1 MPNLREQLERMSVLV
16 ADCGDYRTVER
27 FRPRDVAI
35 SASFLSN
42 SAQLPEHAVIVD
54 EGLKWAQRA
63 ATAGTARPRADRVV
77 QLAIDWL
84 AFQLGLKVLSVIPG
98 RISIEI
104 DARLAGDPRAII
116 ERARWLVHHFDSAGI
131 PRSRV
136 LVRVPGTWEGIRAV
150 EALEREGIHTV
161 VTLVFGMHQAVAA
174 AEAKATVIAPLVG
187 RIVDW
192 HRKASGAESFPVSE
206 DPGVSLVRRMYNY
219 LKHHGYGTE
228 VMAASFR
235 NVEEVIEL
243 AGCDRLLVAPNFLA
257 GLAISEAPLARRL
270 HPQSPPGTQMPR
282 MAVDE
287 TSYRALHA
295 NDALTREK
303 LSEGLFGFGRAALAL
318 EKLITER
325 FDTMTDGK
333 KRNLAR
339 ELFMVFDLDGDGII
353 TREEWGGAIAVFE
366 ALDVDGDG
374 RITADEV
381 AAGLGAAFRL
391 SERILI

>member
-35 SASFLSN
+35 TASFLSN
-42 SAQLPEHAVIVD
+42 SAQLPEHTVIVE

-63 ATAGTARPRADRVV
+63 TAGEGRPQASRVV

-84 AFQLGLKVLSVIPG
+84 AFQLGLKVLQVIPG

-104 DARLAGDPRAII
+104 DARLAGDPRAIV
-116 ERARWLVHHFDSAGI
+116 ERARWLVHHFDSAGV

-192 HRKASGAESFPVSE
+192 HRKATGAESFPVSE
-206 DPGVSLVRRMYNY
+206 DPGVSLTRRMYNY
-219 LKHHGYGTE
+219 LKQHGYGTE
-228 VMAASFR
+228 VMAGSFR
-235 NVEEVIEL
+235 NVEEVTEL

-257 GLAISEAPLARRL
+257 GLALAEAPLARRL
-270 HPQSPPGTQMPR
+270 HPQSVAGSTPPR
-282 MAVDE
+282 IAVDE
-287 TSYRALHA
+287 QSYRAQHA
-295 NDALTREK
+295 ADALTRDK
-303 LSEGLFGFGRAALAL
+303 LAEGLHGFGRAALAL
-318 EKLITER
+318 EKQIGER

-339 ELFMVFDLDGDGII
+339 ELFQVFDLDGDGTI
-353 TREEWGGAIAVFE
+353 TREEWGGSVAVFD

-374 RITADEV
+374 RISADEV

-391 SERILI
+391 SERIIL